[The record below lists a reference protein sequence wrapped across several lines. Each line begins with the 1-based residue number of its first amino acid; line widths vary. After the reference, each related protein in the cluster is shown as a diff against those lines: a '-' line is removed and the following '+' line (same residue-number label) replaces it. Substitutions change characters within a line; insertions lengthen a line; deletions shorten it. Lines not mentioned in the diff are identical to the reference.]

1 MGTPDSQ
8 QPGLDYT
15 VVRSRRRT
23 IALVVHADNRLE
35 VRCGP
40 RTPLKEIERFVL
52 EKQSW
57 IRRKYR
63 ENQDLIPVSP
73 GTGPE
78 LTRLRQSTRHLVETI
93 IAQHP
98 DLKPQK
104 ITIRRQKSR
113 WGSCSRRGTISI
125 NVCAGLLPP
134 KLLEYIVVHELC
146 HLSQFNHS
154 ARFYQLVCQ
163 KLPDARERQ
172 RQLKQFLLV

>member
-1 MGTPDSQ
+1 MARPDN
-8 QPGLDYT
+8 PRLDLDYT

-40 RTPLKEIERFVL
+40 RTPLREIERFVQ

-57 IRRKYR
+57 IRRKCR
-63 ENQDLIPVSP
+63 ENLDLIPVSP
-73 GTGPE
+73 GIGPE
-78 LTRLRQSTRHLVETI
+78 LTKLRLLTRQRVEAMIT
-93 IAQHP
+93 QHA
-98 DLKPQK
+98 DLKPAK
-104 ITIRRQKSR
+104 VVIRRQKSR

-134 KLLEYIVVHELC
+134 PLLEYIVVHELC

-154 ARFYQLVCQ
+154 AQFYQLVCQ
-163 KLPDARERQ
+163 RLPDARERQ
-172 RQLKQFLLV
+172 RQLKQYLLV